1 MAGRFS
7 FSVPERRGTSDPWF
21 RIGTLDVTTTMLVVI
36 ACVAS
41 LFVWAAS
48 DTVHQYL
55 WLLPDDVKHGELWR
69 LVTWPLANVPD
80 LWTVITIAIFWYFGR
95 QVEAMVGRNRFAIM
109 LLLLAVVPG
118 LVGVAL
124 NMGQAGLG
132 PIELAVFLV
141 YIAEYPFARFF
152 FNIPAW
158 AIGAVVVGIQ
168 VLQYVGNRDRNSIV
182 LLAVTIAVAALTAR
196 AFGLAESLP
205 WIPKIPLRSGGSRR
219 RRRGRRGS
227 SQGEVINGPWSTPP
241 RREPYRGS
249 TLPQPPR
256 PAEDPQDQAELDVL
270 LEKISAGGGLDAHTA
285 AEKRRLNEISQR
297 LRKNRS

>member
-7 FSVPERRGTSDPWF
+7 FSVPERRDASDPWF
-21 RIGTLDVTTTMLVVI
+21 RIGTLDITTTMLVVI

-48 DTVHQYL
+48 ETAHMYL
-55 WLLPDDVKHGELWR
+55 WLLPDEVKSGELWR

-95 QVEAMVGRNRFAIM
+95 QVEGLLGRNRFGIM
-109 LLLLAVVPG
+109 LLLLAVIPG

-124 NMGQAGLG
+124 NMAQAGLG
-132 PIELAVFLV
+132 PVELAVFLV
-141 YIAEYPFARFF
+141 FIAEYPFVRFF

-168 VLQYVGNRDRNSIV
+168 VLQYAGNRDRNSFV
-182 LLAVTIAVAALTAR
+182 LLAVTIVVAALTAR
-196 AFGLAESLP
+196 AFGLAQSLP
-205 WIPKIPLRSGGSRR
+205 WIPKIPLPSGNRR
-219 RRRGRRGS
+219 RRRRAGRRGS
-227 SQGEVINGPWSTPP
+227 QGDVISGPWTTPP
-241 RREPYRGS
+241 REPYRGS

-256 PAEDPQDQAELDVL
+256 AADDPQDQAELDHL
-270 LEKISAGGGLDAHTA
+270 LDKISAAGGLDGLTA
-285 AEKRRLNEISQR
+285 DEKRRLNELSKR
-297 LRKNRS
+297 LRNRR